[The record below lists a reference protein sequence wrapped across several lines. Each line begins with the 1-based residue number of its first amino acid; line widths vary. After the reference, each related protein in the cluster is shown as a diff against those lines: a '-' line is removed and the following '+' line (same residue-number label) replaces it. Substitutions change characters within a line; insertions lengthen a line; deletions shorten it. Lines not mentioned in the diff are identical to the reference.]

1 MPAVTRVGDLSTGH
15 EGYPPS
21 AVTTPNN
28 STVYANGILVAVK
41 GGSFATHTK
50 PKSPTHFEGAER
62 LITGGSETVFV
73 ENEKVTRIGD
83 DIADGDASA
92 QGSPNVFAG

>member
-21 AVTTPNN
+21 AVTIPNN
-28 STVYANGILVAVK
+28 STVYANGILVAVQ
-41 GGSFATHTK
+41 GGSFATHVK
-50 PKSPTHFEGAER
+50 PKSPPHIEGVDR
-62 LITGGSETVFV
+62 VITGGSSITFV
-73 ENEKVTRIGD
+73 EGKPITRIGD

-92 QGSPNVFAG
+92 QGSPTVFAG

>member
-21 AVTTPNN
+21 AVTIPNN
-28 STVYANGILVAVK
+28 STVYANGILVAVQ
-41 GGSFATHTK
+41 GGSFATHVK
-50 PKSPTHFEGAER
+50 PKNPPHLEGADR
-62 LITGGSETVFV
+62 VITGGSGTVFV
-73 ENEKVTRIGD
+73 EGKPVTIIVD

>member
-21 AVTTPNN
+21 AVTIPNN
-28 STVYANGILVAVK
+28 SSVYANGILVAVQ
-41 GGSFATHTK
+41 GGSFATHVK
-50 PKSPTHFEGAER
+50 PKSPPHLEGADR
-62 LITGGSETVFV
+62 VITGGSGTVFV
-73 ENEKVTRIGD
+73 EGKPVTRIGD

>member
-21 AVTTPNN
+21 AVTIPNN
-28 STVYANGILVAVK
+28 STVYANGILAATQ

-50 PKSPTHFEGAER
+50 PKSPPHVEGVDR
-62 LITGGSETVFV
+62 VITGGSGTVFV
-73 ENEKVTRIGD
+73 EGSPVARIGD
-83 DIADGDASA
+83 DIADGDACA

>member
-21 AVTTPNN
+21 AVTIPNN
-28 STVYANGILVAVK
+28 STVYANGILVAVQ
-41 GGSFATHTK
+41 GGSFATHVK
-50 PKSPTHFEGAER
+50 PKNPPHLEGADR
-62 LITGGSETVFV
+62 VITGGSGTVFV
-73 ENEKVTRIGD
+73 EGKPVTRIGD

>member
-21 AVTTPNN
+21 AVTIPNN
-28 STVYANGILVAVK
+28 STVYANGILVAVQS
-41 GGSFATHTK
+41 GSFATHVK
-50 PKSPTHFEGAER
+50 PKSPPHVEGADR
-62 LITGGSETVFV
+62 VITGGSSTVFV
-73 ENEKVTRIGD
+73 ESKPVTRIGD